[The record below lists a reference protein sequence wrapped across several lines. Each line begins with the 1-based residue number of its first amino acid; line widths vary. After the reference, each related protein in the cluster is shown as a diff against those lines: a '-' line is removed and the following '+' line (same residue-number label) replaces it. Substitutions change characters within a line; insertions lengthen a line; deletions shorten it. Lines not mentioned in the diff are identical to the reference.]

1 MQEEPRNLWN
11 EVILSGNKQ
20 EEDVKTRLDAEESRI
35 QYFSELLISSWGDAV
50 CWQITQ
56 RSFVSDW
63 QWACVEQ
70 RDAGHTRIKTELD
83 KIGTKK
89 QEVE

>member
-1 MQEEPRNLWN
+1 MNLWT
-11 EVILSGNKQ
+11 
-20 EEDVKTRLDAEESRI
+20 DVMLFVGKLHSARLFQID
-35 QYFSELLISSWGDAV
+35 SELEL
-50 CWQITQ
+50 
-56 RSFVSDW
+56 
-63 QWACVEQ
+63 EQ

>member
-1 MQEEPRNLWN
+1 MLANYTAL
-11 EVILSGNKQ
+11 VCF
-20 EEDVKTRLDAEESRI
+20 RLTVR
-35 QYFSELLISSWGDAV
+35 
-50 CWQITQ
+50 
-56 RSFVSDW
+56 
-63 QWACVEQ
+63 ACVEQ